1 MALSYVSQD
10 LRLYV
15 GGAPIH
21 GLVERA
27 RTLRSM
33 ARTVEHRT
41 HDRTSI
47 GDPAMRYDYVN
58 SRGGTL
64 SVNGFYDDEHGLQP
78 LMERATPKTSG
89 GSTTGLPVTFST
101 QGARAESRSVIA
113 RSAQWTSENTTGAAG
128 EPVMIDAE
136 AQMSDFRSALFVYE
150 GQATGGGSQGLGDL
164 NLETQ
169 NIPVR
174 QTSPVLELVNGAMAY
189 LFQIP
194 NTYFDSGA
202 LAVGDDIEFGPQVA
216 SPGMPD
222 VAPSGIFRVSQ
233 ANATSSG
240 YTNVTVALTPP
251 SSLAGIGPLLRNAV
265 RTISVVDTFDGDRIS
280 LVHVSNL
287 TRQDCSQLRV
297 TIQGR
302 VAGSPS
308 WSTFGAGAQ
317 GSVTVPIPTGA
328 GEDAA
333 FTRAFYF
340 DPGDGVRGIARA
352 RVLVEFLTPANAVGG
367 RSDYSAYVR
376 YDLAPRVVYH

>member
-128 EPVMIDAE
+128 EPIMIDAE

-150 GQATGGGSQGLGDL
+150 GQATGGGSQPLGDL
-164 NLETQ
+164 DLRTQ
-169 NIPVR
+169 MIPLR
-174 QTSPVLELVNGAMAY
+174 RTTNVLDLIGGGFEYN
-189 LFQIP
+189 FQIP
-194 NTYFDSGA
+194 NSYFDSESV
-202 LAVGDDIEFGPQVA
+202 AVGDDIEFGPQGSGGTV
-216 SPGMPD
+216 P
-222 VAPSGIFRVSQ
+222 GIFRILQ
-233 ANATSSG
+233 LNATSSG
-240 YTNVTVALTPP
+240 YTEVVVERVPRATL
-251 SSLAGIGPLLRNAV
+251 SSFGILLRQAA

-287 TRQDCSQLRV
+287 NRRDCTQLRV

-308 WSTFGAGAQ
+308 WSQFGAGAL

-352 RVLVEFLTPANAVGG
+352 RVLVDFLTPANAVGG

-376 YDLAPRVVYH
+376 YDLAPRVVHH